1 LIFRILHKF
10 DLIQK
15 DTDLTMYLTV
25 CSPHLADTRV
35 FTIVR
40 LIVLDCQI
48 HSYLTITDM
57 CL

>member
-35 FTIVR
+35 FTIV
-40 LIVLDCQI
+40 LDCQI
-48 HSYLTITDM
+48 DSYLTITDM